1 MLTLDSSI
9 TNLNKIGSATANK
22 LKKIDII
29 SIRDLIYYFP
39 FRYEDFSE
47 AIRIKDLKVNTK
59 VNIVGTIELI
69 QNKKSRVKKMN
80 ITEALLS
87 DKSGT
92 IKVIWFNQP
101 FVGRVLKPGN
111 SVSLSG
117 KIDNDF
123 SGLVMKSPEYEKN
136 IKKSVHTQGLVPS
149 YPLTQNLSQKQ
160 LRFLI
165 SEALKLIPLLDEW
178 LPENTI
184 KKYNLYGIKKALQKI
199 HFPVS
204 LKEAEEAKKR
214 LGFDELFLTLLKSQ
228 IAKAELQK
236 AQAEKFKFKEKET
249 KKFVKA
255 LPFILTDAQKKASWE
270 IIQDIEKEKPMSRLL
285 EGDVGSGKTVVAAL
299 AMLNV
304 GLNKKGQS
312 ALMVPTEILAEQHY
326 HNLKK
331 LFKDTKIKIGLF
343 TRSIKKV
350 NSEEEKIKPGE
361 IQSALR
367 VKKLISSG
375 ELKII
380 IGTHALI
387 QEKIKFKDLGL
398 AIIDEQHRFG
408 VEQRKML
415 TQKSGNNK
423 TIPHLL
429 SMTATPIPR
438 TLAMTIYGDLDIS
451 YIKEMPLGRKAV
463 ITKVVAEI
471 NRISAYNFI
480 KNEIK
485 KGRQS
490 FVICPLID
498 ISDKL
503 GVASVK
509 EEYLKLSKK
518 IFPNLKVDMI
528 HGKLKTEEK
537 QDIMKKFKS
546 GKTDILVSTS
556 LVEVGVDIP
565 NATMMIIE
573 GADRF
578 GLAQLHQF
586 RGRVGRGKEQS
597 YCFLFTESKS
607 EKTLERLSALSKYS
621 DGFNLSKIDLKFRG
635 PGEVYGIAQKG
646 FPELRVAS
654 IFDYELIKI
663 AREAVLDIIEKDPD
677 LKNHESVKEK
687 LKDKYRVEYLR
698 S

>member
-1 MLTLDSSI
+1 
-9 TNLNKIGSATANK
+9 
-22 LKKIDII
+22 
-29 SIRDLIYYFP
+29 
-39 FRYEDFSE
+39 
-47 AIRIKDLKVNTK
+47 
-59 VNIVGTIELI
+59 
-69 QNKKSRVKKMN
+69 
-80 ITEALLS
+80 
-87 DKSGT
+87 
-92 IKVIWFNQP
+92 
-101 FVGRVLKPGN
+101 
-111 SVSLSG
+111 
-117 KIDNDF
+117 
-123 SGLVMKSPEYEKN
+123 
-136 IKKSVHTQGLVPS
+136 
-149 YPLTQNLSQKQ
+149 
-160 LRFLI
+160 
-165 SEALKLIPLLDEW
+165 
-178 LPENTI
+178 
-184 KKYNLYGIKKALQKI
+184 
-199 HFPVS
+199 
-204 LKEAEEAKKR
+204 
-214 LGFDELFLTLLKSQ
+214 
-228 IAKAELQK
+228 
-236 AQAEKFKFKEKET
+236 
-249 KKFVKA
+249 
-255 LPFILTDAQKKASWE
+255 
-270 IIQDIEKEKPMSRLL
+270 
-285 EGDVGSGKTVVAAL
+285 
-299 AMLNV
+299 
-304 GLNKKGQS
+304 
-312 ALMVPTEILAEQHY
+312 
-326 HNLKK
+326 
-331 LFKDTKIKIGLF
+331 
-343 TRSIKKV
+343 
-350 NSEEEKIKPGE
+350 
-361 IQSALR
+361 
-367 VKKLISSG
+367 
-375 ELKII
+375 
-380 IGTHALI
+380 
-387 QEKIKFKDLGL
+387 
-398 AIIDEQHRFG
+398 
-408 VEQRKML
+408 
-415 TQKSGNNK
+415 
-423 TIPHLL
+423 
-429 SMTATPIPR
+429 
-438 TLAMTIYGDLDIS
+438 
-451 YIKEMPLGRKAV
+451 MPLGRKAV

-663 AREAVLDIIEKDPD
+663 SL
-677 LKNHESVKEK
+677 
-687 LKDKYRVEYLR
+687 
-698 S
+698 